1 MPRAKKTPS
10 DETPAVEPAARKPAV
25 KKPAAKKP
33 AAKKTTKK
41 GSGISEEELNAVAAF
56 AGVPA
61 PRAKAVASAKNTP
74 TVGTKLMIRGRS
86 AAGFGEVT
94 AIADGNAKLR
104 YCTDTV
110 NFVEVSVP
118 IEQLVHAQLP
128 NQSRV
133 FHKADGVVRFGRV
146 MATKQTSGPVRS
158 YLVHFPG
165 VAQLTEMKENEFS
178 VRSYLSGDDPA
189 TVIAELAQET
199 PFFFQQRADLLTQL
213 LKQNQL
219 AHGLPA
225 LLSSK
230 VEVLQHQAEVA
241 NRVLRDPVIRYLLA
255 DEVGLG
261 KTIEA
266 GIIMRQIRLDA
277 PAARIAVVA
286 PDALTRQ
293 WREELDSRFGLDD
306 VDLFPHSALEKDDDL
321 LGEEWDVLV
330 IDEAH
335 RVVARQGVKESAI
348 TRGALKLAHASKH
361 LLLLSATPVLHHDA
375 DLLALLELLDP
386 ENYNSDKLAAFKERT
401 EKRVELGRAFLA
413 LRSATVPALV
423 KLHANKLA
431 GLLPEDVRVKELVS
445 SLQEE
450 GTDAKAV
457 QNELHLHISETY
469 RIHRRMLRTRR
480 RWLSG
485 SQKRFVRDVHETV
498 EIELDEEP
506 HANFWTA
513 LDAWREAAS
522 ERIEVGEPLRAVA
535 AAEYVRLSE
544 AIAAE
549 PERLSDLVKE
559 VIKSTKAPKDEQKLL
574 EALVDDKAAWQMGEA
589 RLDLLA
595 ESLRRRA
602 AKDGKEGKYVVFC
615 PTARLCSDLGKRLS
629 PLFGSE
635 GVKLASTSAAR
646 SQVGEL
652 FSDFAGDPLARV
664 LITDA
669 TGEEG
674 FNLQFAKAVF
684 FHDLPWSPMR
694 LEQRLGRLDRID
706 RVGHIPCVV
715 FTTGEDD
722 SIALDETWR
731 MVLAEGFGLYRAS
744 ISDLQH
750 LVDTELPR
758 LREIVFAGGP
768 QALLDAIPAL
778 AEAVVTERSS
788 IEEQDVIDG
797 MHSLSP
803 QSQLTLD
810 LEAADGAAEDFATA
824 FSAYLQRNLGLEER
838 WDEETNSFMYRM
850 KRDSN
855 PLIPADKLESLASMF
870 ATKFTVHRSVVIEDL
885 TLDFLRPGHP
895 AVDGCRE
902 LIGWDD
908 RGRAWA
914 MWRGVPGVKTPKLI
928 FRNFVRVSVDLR
940 AVEKALAEV
949 GWDSVRRGGLLRL
962 VRGWFPE
969 MSVEF
974 WCDDVGND
982 PPTKVIEPC
991 KKPYHFKADRNM
1003 GKERAEHLREKFGE
1017 VEWRKACQ
1025 TAGKRAMQAVRKGT
1039 ELSTAKE
1046 KALKEAKEH
1055 FAMLRARLA
1064 ARAQAGI
1071 DSDVQAAA
1079 EVKLEETIAGLVNDI
1094 LLSPSVVLDTVGV
1107 YILSDKPW
1115 WDDPDWDPEIAARA
1129 SKPRKSE

>member
-1 MPRAKKTPS
+1 MPRAKKTEESP
-10 DETPAVEPAARKPAV
+10 EP
-25 KKPAAKKP
+25 KKPRKS
-33 AAKKTTKK
+33 TK
-41 GSGISEEELNAVAAF
+41 ISAEELDAVAAF
-56 AGVPA
+56 AGVKVPK
-61 PRAKAVASAKNTP
+61 AKAKTAEPILGIGAK
-74 TVGTKLMIRGRS
+74 VMIRGKS
-86 AAGFGEVT
+86 AAGFAEI
-94 AIADGNAKLR
+94 AEIADGSAKLR
-104 YCTDTV
+104 FCTDTV
-110 NFVEVSVP
+110 NFVEKEIP
-118 IEQLVHAQLP
+118 LDQIVHVQLP

-133 FHKADGVVRFGRV
+133 FHKAEGVVRFGRV
-146 MATKQTSGPVRS
+146 LATKQTSGPVRS

-165 VAQLTEMKENEFS
+165 VKDLTEMKEDEFS
-178 VRSYLSGDDPA
+178 VRSYLAGDDPA

-199 PFFFQQRADLLTQL
+199 PFFFQQRSDLLTQL

-241 NRVLRDPVIRYLLA
+241 ERVLRDPVIRYLLA

-277 PAARIAVVA
+277 PTAKIAVVA

-306 VDLFPHSALEKDDDL
+306 VELFPHSALEKDTDL
-321 LGEEWDVLV
+321 LGEKWDVLV
-330 IDEAH
+330 MDEAH
-335 RVVARQGVKESAI
+335 RIVARQGVKESPI
-348 TRGALKLAHASKH
+348 TRGALKLAHAAKH

-423 KLHANKLA
+423 KLHAGKLA
-431 GLLPEDVRVKELVS
+431 ALLPEDTRVKELVA
-445 SLQEE
+445 SLTEP

-457 QNELHLHISETY
+457 QHELHLHISETY

-485 SQKRFVRDVHETV
+485 SQKRFIRDVQETV

-506 HANFWTA
+506 HAVFWNA
-513 LDAWREAAS
+513 LDEWRIEIG
-522 ERIEVGEPLRAVA
+522 ERIAPGDPLRATA

-549 PERLSDLVKE
+549 PEKLGDLVKE
-559 VIKSTKAPKDEQKLL
+559 VAKSTKATKDEVKLL
-574 EALVDDKAAWQMGEA
+574 AALSDEKAAWQMSEA

-602 AKDGKEGKYVVFC
+602 AKDGRDGKYVVFC
-615 PTARLCSDLGKRLS
+615 PTARLCSDLGKRLE
-629 PLFGSE
+629 PLFSSDGI
-635 GVKLASTSAAR
+635 KLASTSAAR

-684 FHDLPWSPMR
+684 FYDLPWSPMR

-722 SIALDETWR
+722 TIALDETWR
-731 MVLAEGFGLYRAS
+731 LVLKDGFGLYRAS

-750 LVDTELPR
+750 LVDTQLPI
-758 LREIVFAGGP
+758 LRETVFAGGP
-768 QALLDAIPAL
+768 QALLEAIPAL
-778 AEAVVTERSS
+778 AEAVNKERSS

-810 LEAADGAAEDFATA
+810 LEAADAAAEDFGTA
-824 FSAYLQRNLGLEER
+824 FSGYLMRNLGLEER
-838 WDEETNSFMYRM
+838 WDEETNSFMFRM

-855 PLIPADKLESLASMF
+855 PLLPADKLE
-870 ATKFTVHRSVVIEDL
+870 
-885 TLDFLRPGHP
+885 
-895 AVDGCRE
+895 
-902 LIGWDD
+902 
-908 RGRAWA
+908 
-914 MWRGVPGVKTPKLI
+914 
-928 FRNFVRVSVDLR
+928 
-940 AVEKALAEV
+940 
-949 GWDSVRRGGLLRL
+949 
-962 VRGWFPE
+962 
-969 MSVEF
+969 
-974 WCDDVGND
+974 
-982 PPTKVIEPC
+982 
-991 KKPYHFKADRNM
+991 
-1003 GKERAEHLREKFGE
+1003 
-1017 VEWRKACQ
+1017 
-1025 TAGKRAMQAVRKGT
+1025 
-1039 ELSTAKE
+1039 
-1046 KALKEAKEH
+1046 
-1055 FAMLRARLA
+1055 
-1064 ARAQAGI
+1064 
-1071 DSDVQAAA
+1071 
-1079 EVKLEETIAGLVNDI
+1079 
-1094 LLSPSVVLDTVGV
+1094 
-1107 YILSDKPW
+1107 
-1115 WDDPDWDPEIAARA
+1115 
-1129 SKPRKSE
+1129 